1 MNRRTVN
8 FIRFIFEEL
17 LPPILRD
24 SILFKYLV
32 KYTYRSDHTHETL
45 KENILNISK
54 KDYIKYY
61 EDIPEIQGETDNSKE
76 CIEEIIKEIVP
87 KDLIDVG
94 CGRGYLLKKIMLS
107 HPNLNLHGSEIFKSE
122 KLKLYEKNFKF
133 TIFEKEIEDLVSI
146 NKSFDTVICTHVLEH
161 VLDIQSAYLN
171 LKKICKKKLI
181 IVVPK
186 ERPYKYTFNGHI
198 HFFPYDWSFINSI
211 RPENKNYK
219 IKTIYRDFVYV
230 ENID

>member
-8 FIRFIFEEL
+8 FIRFILEEL

-87 KDLIDVG
+87 NDVIDVG
-94 CGRGYLLKKIMLS
+94 CGRGYLLNQIMLS
-107 HPNLNLHGSEIFKSE
+107 NPSLKLYGSEIFKSE
-122 KLKLYEKNFKF
+122 KLKLYEKNCFLF
-133 TIFEKEIEDLVSI
+133 LSNFG
-146 NKSFDTVICTHVLEH
+146 
-161 VLDIQSAYLN
+161 
-171 LKKICKKKLI
+171 KI
-181 IVVPK
+181 
-186 ERPYKYTFNGHI
+186 RT
-198 HFFPYDWSFINSI
+198 
-211 RPENKNYK
+211 
-219 IKTIYRDFVYV
+219 
-230 ENID
+230 